1 MNILPLLHLLS
12 LLACVY
18 MAVFVLY
25 KDPKSLLN
33 VTCSI
38 LMLCFAL
45 WNGGDIFLQNPGSAI
60 TINMAILLENI
71 KSVGWIGFASS
82 IFCFSLAFSKREKLL
97 KKKWFLFLV
106 FILPLFFIYKQ
117 WTNCLTINPIRQ
129 SFGWSIAWSDTIW
142 TYLFYAYYISF
153 TLLSIY
159 FIYRY
164 GKKTEKLSERRQAI
178 IIVASISIALFGG
191 TISDVVIPELHIYSI
206 PTLANFFV
214 LIFAVGLVYTIIKY
228 RFLAITPAVAAENII
243 SAMDELLILL
253 NQEGNILTINKATL
267 TALQYEQKELIGK
280 PVTMLFQEDSF
291 KKIILENI
299 TKEEGI
305 KNHDSYFLTK
315 NEKKIPIIYSS
326 SPLKNEEGIIIG
338 TVLIARDITEH
349 NLAEQTLKK
358 SEEKFK
364 NLVETTFDIIW
375 ETNEQ
380 RLYTYVSP
388 QIEKILGY
396 KQEEII
402 GHSPFDFM
410 PADEAEKIKKRSD
423 EIILSK
429 KSFNGL
435 ISINLHKDGHR
446 VILETSGVPVLDA
459 NNNLLGYRGI
469 DRDITDRKQA
479 EEAFHENESALMH
492 AQEIAKM
499 GSWKF
504 DMVLN
509 KINWSENLYRIFGLE
524 PFKIEPT
531 FEFFLSKIHPDDLH
545 IIYEG
550 MEYVQR
556 EKTSLRQEIRII
568 LPDGSLKWMQNELE
582 PGFKDDK
589 LIMLT
594 GVSLDITE
602 TKLTEIELRE
612 KEVQYHNLANS
623 GLALIWT
630 SGTDKLC
637 TYVNEPWLKFTG
649 RTFEQAIGN
658 AWAEGVH
665 PDDFDRCLKT
675 YLTAFDNRKIFY
687 MEYRYH
693 HVSGE
698 YLWISD
704 LGTPNYNSNGQFI
717 GYIGHCFD
725 ITEQKLAEIALIES
739 ENKYRLIAENTAD
752 VIWSLDMNLKF
763 TFMSPSIMKLRGFTV
778 EEAMMQSIDQ
788 VLTPH
793 SLQEV
798 LKIFAE
804 QIVLFKNDPS
814 YDIPSILIEKEHSK
828 KDGSTILT
836 DDQVLPPYSLQK
848 VFRLFAKHRALFKNT
863 SSNDTPSIMIEMEQ
877 YKKDGSIV
885 LTENSISLLF
895 DKKQAIGVLGIT
907 RNINERK
914 HAEEELIKA
923 KEKAEESD
931 RLKSAF
937 LANMSHEIR
946 TPMNGILG
954 FAELLKETNL
964 KGEQQQEYIRIIE
977 KSGVRMLNIIND
989 IISISKVESGQMGV
1003 SVSETNINEQIEYIY
1018 TFFKPEAEKKGIQ
1031 ILFKNTL
1038 PDKVAIIKTDKEKV
1052 YAILTNLVKN
1062 AIKFTTE
1069 GFIELGYEK
1078 KDNYLEF
1085 FVKDTG
1091 TGIRQEQKE
1100 IIFERFRQG
1109 SESRDKKYEGAGL
1122 GLSISKAFV
1131 EMLGGTIWV
1140 ESEEGKG
1147 SIFYFTIPYN
1157 AEQEEKN
1164 SSKNVGLVDGE
1175 KNQINNLK
1183 ILIAEDDETSEILI
1197 TKAVKIFGKE
1207 VLKAGTGVEVVEA
1220 CRNNPDID
1228 LILMDIQMP
1237 EMNGYEAT
1245 RQIRQFNKDVVI
1257 IAQTAYALIGDREMA
1272 IAAGCNDYISKPIKK
1287 DELMA
1292 LIQKY
1297 FNK

>member
-1 MNILPLLHLLS
+1 
-12 LLACVY
+12 
-18 MAVFVLY
+18 
-25 KDPKSLLN
+25 
-33 VTCSI
+33 
-38 LMLCFAL
+38 MLCFAL
-45 WNGGDIFLQNPGSAI
+45 WNFGGIFLQNPESAI
-60 TINMAILLENI
+60 TINMVTLLQNI
-71 KSVGWIGFASS
+71 SSIGWIGFASPVLY
-82 IFCFSLAFSKREKLL
+82 FSLAFSKREKLL
-97 KKKWFLFLV
+97 KKKLFLFFV
-106 FILPLFFIYKQ
+106 FILPLFFVYKQ
-117 WTNCLTINPIRQ
+117 LTNCLTINPIRQ
-129 SFGWSIAWSDTIW
+129 SYGWSFTWSETIW
-142 TYLFYAYYISF
+142 TYLFYAYYFSF

-164 GKKTEKLSERRQAI
+164 GKKTEKLSEKKQAK
-178 IIVASISIALFGG
+178 IIVASISISLLGG
-191 TISDVVIPELHIYSI
+191 TIIDVVMPELNIYSI
-206 PTLANFFV
+206 PPLADIFI
-214 LIFAVGLVYTIIKY
+214 LIFAAGLVYTIVKY
-228 RFLAITPAVAAENII
+228 RFLTITPAVAAENII

-253 NQEGNILTINKATL
+253 NQEGNILTVNKATL
-267 TALQYEQKELIGK
+267 NSLQYKLEELEGK
-280 PVTMLFQEDSF
+280 SVTILFQEDAF
-291 KKIILENI
+291 KKNLLDKI
-299 TKEEGI
+299 TKEEVI
-305 KNHDSYFLTK
+305 KNHDSSFITK
-315 NEKKIPIIYSS
+315 NGKKVPIIYSS
-326 SPLKNEEGIIIG
+326 SLVKNEHGIIIG
-338 TVLIARDITEH
+338 TVFIARDITEH
-349 NLAEQTLKK
+349 KQAEEILKK
-358 SEEKFK
+358 SEEKFR
-364 NLVETTFDIIW
+364 NLVETTYDIIW

-388 QIEKILGY
+388 QIKKVLGY
-396 KQEEII
+396 NQEEII
-402 GHSPFDFM
+402 GRSPFDFM

-423 EIILSK
+423 ELVLSK
-429 KSFNGL
+429 KSFDGL
-435 ISINLHKDGHR
+435 ISINLHKDGHL
-446 VILETSGVPVLDA
+446 VVLETSGVPILDT

-469 DRDITDRKQA
+469 DRDISERKKA
-479 EEAFHENESALMH
+479 EEVLRENRSSLMH

-509 KINWSENLYRIFGLE
+509 KLNWSENLYRIFGLE

-545 IIYEG
+545 IINEG

-568 LPDGSLKWMQNELE
+568 LPDGNLKWMQNELE

-602 TKLTEIELRE
+602 RKQAEIELRE

-649 RTFEQAIGN
+649 RTFEQAIN
-658 AWAEGVH
+658 NPWAEGVH
-665 PDDFDRCLKT
+665 PDDVDRCLKT
-675 YLTAFDNRKIFY
+675 YLTAFDNREIFY

-763 TFMSPSIMKLRGFTV
+763 TFVSPSIMKLRGFTA

-788 VLTPH
+788 ILTPD
-793 SLQEV
+793 SLQEI

-804 QIVLFKNDPS
+804 QIALFKNDPS
-814 YDIPSILIEKEHSK
+814 YDTPSILIKMEQYK
-828 KDGSTILT
+828 KDHNTILT
-836 DDQVLPPYSLQK
+836 DDQVLTPYSLQDVLK
-848 VFRLFAKHRALFKNT
+848 LFAKHRMLFKNN
-863 SSNDTPSIMIEMEQ
+863 SSNDTPSILIEMEQ
-877 YKKDGSIV
+877 YKKDGSTI

-895 DKKQAIGVLGIT
+895 DEKKQALGVLGIT

-954 FAELLKETNL
+954 FAGLLKTPNL
-964 KGEQQQEYIRIIE
+964 TGEKQQEYISIIE

-989 IISISKVESGQMGV
+989 IISISKVESGQMEV
-1003 SVSETNINEQIEYIY
+1003 SVSETNVNEQIEYIY
-1018 TFFKPEAEKKGIQ
+1018 TFFKPEAEQKGIQ

-1038 PDKVAIIKTDKEKV
+1038 PTKEAIIKTDKEKV
-1052 YAILTNLVKN
+1052 YAILSNLVKN
-1062 AIKFTTE
+1062 AIKFTSE
-1069 GFIELGYEK
+1069 GVIELGYKK

-1091 TGIRQEQKE
+1091 EGISQDQKE
-1100 IIFERFRQG
+1100 IVFERFRQG
-1109 SESRDKKYEGAGL
+1109 SESLTRNYEGAGL
-1122 GLSISKAFV
+1122 GLSISKAYV
-1131 EMLGGTIWV
+1131 EMLDGKIWV
-1140 ESEEGKG
+1140 ESEHGKG

-1157 AEQEEKN
+1157 VEQKEKN
-1164 SSKNVGLVDGE
+1164 GNKEIVSADGE
-1175 KNQINNLK
+1175 ENQINNLK
-1183 ILIAEDDETSEILI
+1183 ILIAEDDETSEKLI
-1197 TKAVKIFGKE
+1197 TRAVKIFCNE
-1207 VLKAGTGVEVVEA
+1207 IITISTGIEAIEA

-1245 RQIRQFNKDVVI
+1245 RQIRQFNKDVII
-1257 IAQTAYALIGDREMA
+1257 IAQTAYALTGDRKMA
-1272 IAAGCNDYISKPIKK
+1272 MEAGCNDYISKPIKNE
-1287 DELMA
+1287 ELMA